1 MNLNYR
7 LAIENDIIE
16 LNKIANDSRE
26 YMKEYGNIMQWNN
39 GYPGGNEF
47 AKDIK
52 NEFAYII
59 EYNNEI
65 VGYAALM
72 NGEDPMYQYIEG
84 EWKYN
89 IPYISIHR
97 VMINKKYR
105 GKGLGIKLFNIFFNI
120 IYSKGYRNI
129 RIDTHK
135 LNAPMLNII
144 KKMNFEY
151 TGIVYAPDNS
161 ERVAFERLYNE
172 K

>member
-1 MNLNYR
+1 
-7 LAIENDIIE
+7 
-16 LNKIANDSRE
+16 
-26 YMKEYGNIMQWNN
+26 
-39 GYPGGNEF
+39 
-47 AKDIK
+47 
-52 NEFAYII
+52 
-59 EYNNEI
+59 
-65 VGYAALM
+65 
-72 NGEDPMYQYIEG
+72 MYQYIEG